1 MELRSACCGIQ
12 APQIRLS
19 SNQRLFSHH
28 TVSPSLSALCVTFR
42 SHLGFWDRRFRVQ
55 NESKAYLVAGLKK
68 TSEDYP
74 LWSFKKGVTVYA
86 SKSNPKAKVS
96 FSRVDGAEPLR
107 GKSGSVSFNGL
118 TYHTVEEGKLE
129 SAPFKENTGS
139 YLWVLAPVVFI
150 SSLVLPQ
157 FFLNTVIEV
166 LVNDEILSEIVASFI
181 SEVLFYIGLA
191 MFLLVTDRVQKPYL
205 EFSSKRWSLIT
216 GLRGYMSSAFFTTGF
231 KVLAPLFAVFIT
243 WPVLGLPALVAVGPF
258 LAGCLAQLAF
268 ESRLARRG
276 SSAWPL
282 VPIIFEVYRL
292 YQLTKAAHF
301 IQRLMFT
308 MKDVPVSP
316 DLLDR
321 SGAMVA
327 MLVTF
332 QVVGAVCLW
341 SWLTLLLRLF
351 PSRPVAENY

>member
-1 MELRSACCGIQ
+1 MELRFLLRYRPCALHLEVISGSGIGGFGS
-12 APQIRLS
+12 RM
-19 SNQRLFSHH
+19 
-28 TVSPSLSALCVTFR
+28 SP
-42 SHLGFWDRRFRVQ
+42 
-55 NESKAYLVAGLKK
+55 KK
-68 TSEDYP
+68 TSKDYP

-86 SKSNPKAKVS
+86 SKSNPKAKLS

-166 LVNDEILSEIVASFI
+166 LVNDEILAGRYFRNQTGSAQHSCGLGPWCVDALVHALAGDRGFI
-181 SEVLFYIGLA
+181 HIRGPVFYIGLA
-191 MFLLVTDRVQKPYL
+191 MFLLVTDHVQKPYL

-243 WPVLGLPALVAVGPF
+243 WPVLGLPALVAIGPF

-351 PSRPVAENY
+351 PSRPVVENY